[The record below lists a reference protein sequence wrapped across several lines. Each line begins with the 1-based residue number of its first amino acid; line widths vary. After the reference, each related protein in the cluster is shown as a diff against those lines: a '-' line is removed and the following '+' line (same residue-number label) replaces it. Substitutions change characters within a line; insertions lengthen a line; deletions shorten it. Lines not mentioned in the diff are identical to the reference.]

1 MNLLTISPSTFY
13 KDSLFFLA
21 VVEIGFSMLA
31 TIETSSCAAR
41 KKKKKKTHIKLANS
55 NDWEH
60 FFLTY
65 RPSLECLGYIRELVA
80 ELTYLRPNRR
90 NIQMAQRW
98 PTSCS

>member
-41 KKKKKKTHIKLANS
+41 KKKKKNPHKISQIAMIGS
-55 NDWEH
+55 
-60 FFLTY
+60 
-65 RPSLECLGYIRELVA
+65 
-80 ELTYLRPNRR
+80 
-90 NIQMAQRW
+90 
-98 PTSCS
+98 TSF